1 MSYFVFFCLLL
12 ICKRGTT
19 HFGEVFMKMIQ
30 QTAIAKSATK
40 SDGDF

>member
-12 ICKRGTT
+12 IRKRDTA

-30 QTAIAKSATK
+30 QLMSETK
-40 SDGDF
+40 KDGDF